1 MSLNKA
7 KLIDD
12 LRAVLTNEQ
21 TEEVDANE
29 SLDRIVKGIA
39 TAVDVFVKSGT
50 VSVTVA
56 TTGTATS
63 HTGTGTG
70 KIT

>member
-1 MSLNKA
+1 MALNDNAFKA
-7 KLIDD
+7 KIIALEDEMIQAEDY
-12 LRAVLTNEQ
+12 
-21 TEEVDANE
+21 
-29 SLDRIVKGIA
+29 A
-39 TAVDVFVKSGT
+39 TAKVIYAEKLMQAIKEYIMSGT

-70 KIT
+70 TIS